1 MAAEPGDDPR
11 GDHPPAADAPG
22 APGEGAGGAAPYD
35 KTMSSFNPL
44 ATLGLDECERHY
56 TTVHTR
62 WARHLLRDRPHV
74 VSYHIDRARGAYD
87 VRGGFG
93 QRPDAWRWVVLRLA
107 PGRRLGL
114 SLAEQEQVV
123 QDHRNC
129 LRDVR
134 SFTVDERIVVDERRG
149 QTTLVKYL
157 FDLERT
163 GDGPVGGTGGDP
175 AIALEEDRRRF
186 DSLAAA
192 LAEQARAGDHGL
204 RLLLQDIVTRE
215 QATEPVDEPGQRP
228 VGRVLEQSTKI
239 GFLELY
245 FDQQEWAEDLFGQL
259 AIRQLLRPA
268 FARVRGYRV
277 EEGCG
282 FDHR

>member
-1 MAAEPGDDPR
+1 MAAGSGDR
-11 GDHPPAADAPG
+11 ASARSPAGPTG
-22 APGEGAGGAAPYD
+22 RAGPYD

-44 ATLGLDECERHY
+44 SSLGLDECERHY
-56 TTVHTR
+56 STVHTR
-62 WARHLLRDRPHV
+62 WARHLLRDRPHM
-74 VSYHIDRARGAYD
+74 VSYHVDRARAAYD

-93 QRPDAWRWVVLRLA
+93 QRPDAWRWVILRLA
-107 PGRRLGL
+107 PGQRLGL
-114 SLAEQEQVV
+114 SAAEQEQVV

-129 LRDVR
+129 LRDLR
-134 SFTVDERIVVDERRG
+134 SFTVDERVVLDELRG

-157 FDLERT
+157 FDVERT
-163 GDGPVGGTGGDP
+163 GDGPAGPLDADP
-175 AIALEEDRRRF
+175 AGAAAEDRRRLGA
-186 DSLAAA
+186 LADA
-192 LAEQARAGDHGL
+192 LAERARAGDHGL
-204 RLLLQDIVTRE
+204 RLLLQDTVTRE

-228 VGRVLEQSTKI
+228 VGRVLEQSAKI

-245 FDQQEWAEDLFGQL
+245 FDQQEWAEDLLGQP
-259 AIRQLLRPA
+259 AVRELLRPA